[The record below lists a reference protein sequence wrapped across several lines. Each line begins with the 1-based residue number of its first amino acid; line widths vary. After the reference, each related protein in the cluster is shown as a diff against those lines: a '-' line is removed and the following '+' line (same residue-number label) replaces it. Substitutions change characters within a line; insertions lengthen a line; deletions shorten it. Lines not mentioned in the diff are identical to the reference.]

1 MHQDMVLNADVLRGK
16 LAFGPKSV
24 TQISKEI
31 GLSQASV
38 TRALAGMGGEVIKFG
53 QKKSSK
59 YLLRD
64 QSRGFSDIPVYCVDL
79 KGLVKEMGVLSPVR
93 SEGYLFTKVDGGQKY
108 FDGLPWWLFDMR
120 PQGYMG
126 RAFASKHVLELG
138 LPDSVN
144 QWSDSNSLHALLQF
158 GVDVVGNLL
167 LGSKVRNQFIEMK
180 EPQSIE
186 AHKKAEIYSEFA
198 IQVANGQSG
207 PSAGG
212 EQPKFTAFV
221 QTDVGLGHVIVKFNE
236 KTESQFSQVSQRWRD
251 LLLAEHLALTT
262 LASSGV
268 PAAKSKIVEGNGQR
282 FLELKRFDRVGMNGR
297 CPLVSLTA
305 LDAEFVGAAPQIW
318 PVIVKSLVK
327 QGVVSQKAL
336 ELTELLWAFGQLIGN
351 TDMHNGNLS
360 FMSEENCPL
369 ELSPVY
375 DMVPMTFAPTSGGG
389 LRDAINPISLNGN
402 ISHAVWIRAEVL
414 ARAYLLIMKQT
425 IFSSDFQV
433 CINALENHVERTAA
447 LIRKLH

>member
-1 MHQDMVLNADVLRGK
+1 
-16 LAFGPKSV
+16 
-24 TQISKEI
+24 
-31 GLSQASV
+31 
-38 TRALAGMGGEVIKFG
+38 
-53 QKKSSK
+53 
-59 YLLRD
+59 
-64 QSRGFSDIPVYCVDL
+64 
-79 KGLVKEMGVLSPVR
+79 
-93 SEGYLFTKVDGGQKY
+93 
-108 FDGLPWWLFDMR
+108 
-120 PQGYMG
+120 MG
-126 RAFASKHVLELG
+126 RAFASKHGLELG

-144 QWSDSNSLHALLQF
+144 QWSDTNSLHALLRY

-186 AHKKAEIYSEFA
+186 VHNKAEAYSEFA
-198 IQVANGQSG
+198 IQAANGQSG
-207 PSAGG
+207 PSTGG

-262 LASSGV
+262 LARSGV
-268 PAAKSKIVEGNGQR
+268 PAAKSNIVEGNGQR
-282 FLELKRFDRVGMNGR
+282 FLELQRFDRVGMNGR

-375 DMVPMTFAPTSGGG
+375 DMLPMTFAPTSGGG
-389 LRDAINPISLNGN
+389 LRDFINPISLNGN
-402 ISHAVWIRAEVL
+402 ISHAVWIKAEVL
-414 ARAYLLIMKQT
+414 ARAYLLSIKQT

-433 CINALENHVERTAA
+433 CINALENHLERTAA

>member
-1 MHQDMVLNADVLRGK
+1 MVLHADVLRSK
-16 LAFGPKSV
+16 LAFGPKSG

-31 GLSQASV
+31 GLSQPTV

-126 RAFASKHVLELG
+126 RAFASKHGLELG

-144 QWSDSNSLHALLQF
+144 QWSDSNSLHALLHF

-167 LGSKVRNQFIEMK
+167 LGDKVRNQFIEMK

-186 AHKKAEIYSEFA
+186 AHKKAETYSEFA
-198 IQVANGQSG
+198 IQAANGQSAG
-207 PSAGG
+207 SSAGG

-221 QTDVGLGHVIVKFNE
+221 QTDAGHGHAIVKFSE
-236 KTESQFSQVSQRWRD
+236 KTESPVSQRWRD

-262 LASSGV
+262 LACSGV
-268 PAAKSKIVEGNGQR
+268 PAAKSNIVEGNGQR
-282 FLELKRFDRVGMNGR
+282 FLELQRFDRKGMYGR

-336 ELTELLWAFGQLIGN
+336 ELTEILWAFGQLIGN

-389 LRDAINPISLNGN
+389 LRDSINPISLNGN
-402 ISHAVWIRAEVL
+402 ISHAVWIKAEVL
-414 ARAYLLIMKQT
+414 ARAYLLSIKQT
-425 IFSSDFQV
+425 NFSSDFQV

-447 LIRKLH
+447 RIRKLH